1 MTFQFTVQ
9 HTAKARDAP
18 EQFCWRE
25 GRKSRATATDLALTR
40 RRSKNCRHDFPDAE
54 PDLRP
59 RAFLYHDGA
68 GHSGTDQHAGGHV
81 RDLDADRNALCQS
94 DPGEC
99 GIDRREEFWTIL
111 VILVRDAP

>member
-9 HTAKARDAP
+9 RTAKARDAP

-40 RRSKNCRHDFPDAE
+40 RRSKNCSHGSPDAE
-54 PDLRP
+54 PDLRR
-59 RAFLYHDGA
+59 RAFLHHDGA
-68 GHSGTDQHAGGHV
+68 GHSGADQHAGWHV
-81 RDLDADRNALCQS
+81 REVDGDRNALRES

-99 GIDRREEFWTIL
+99 GIDGREELGT
-111 VILVRDAP
+111 V

>member
-9 HTAKARDAP
+9 HTAQARDAP

-25 GRKSRATATDLALTR
+25 GRTSRATATDLALTR

-54 PDLRP
+54 PELRR
-59 RAFLYHDGA
+59 RAFLHHDGA
-68 GHSGTDQHAGGHV
+68 GHSGGDQHAGRHAC
-81 RDLDADRNALCQS
+81 DADGDGNALCQA

-99 GIDRREEFWTIL
+99 GIARKRGAVDRSGY
-111 VILVRDAP
+111 PGP